1 MEKLTQ
7 KAKELLL
14 SSQNT
19 CVICRENEVFESTE
33 RGVKP
38 LLEFLDSKTDLK
50 DACAADKVV
59 GAGAAFLYVLLG
71 VREVYA
77 LVLSERAKAV
87 LMQNGISVYYDKHVP
102 KIENRARN
110 GFCPIET
117 AVWEQTEP
125 AAALIKI
132 RETLKN
138 LTK

>member
-1 MEKLTQ
+1 M
-7 KAKELLL
+7 
-14 SSQNT
+14 
-19 CVICRENEVFESTE
+19 
-33 RGVKP
+33 
-38 LLEFLDSKTDLK
+38 
-50 DACAADKVV
+50 

-87 LMQNGISVYYDKHVP
+87 LEENGVSVVFETLVS
-102 KIENRARN
+102 KIENRAKN

-125 AAALIKI
+125 AAALTKI
-132 RETLKN
+132 RQSLES

>member
-14 SSQNT
+14 GSQNT
-19 CVICRENEVFESTE
+19 CVICRENEVFQSSQ

-38 LLEFLDSKTDLK
+38 LLDFLDSKTDLK
-50 DACAADKVV
+50 GACAADKVV
-59 GAGAAFLYVLLG
+59 GAGAAFLYVLLD

-87 LMQNGISVYYDKHVP
+87 LMQNGISVYYDKLVP
-102 KIENRARN
+102 KIENRVRN

-117 AVWEQTEP
+117 AVLNETDP
-125 AAALIKI
+125 IAALTKI
-132 RETLKN
+132 RQTLES